1 MPSTYTLNNGI
12 ELIGTGEQSG
22 TWGDTTN
29 TNLSLLDTAL
39 DGQVTVTLASAG
51 NSGSPNNLPI
61 SDGAASDGRNRMITF
76 ADGGDLGATAYV
88 QLTPNDSEKIIY
100 VRNSLSGSRSIIMF
114 QGTYNA
120 SNDYEIPA
128 GTTAVI
134 YFDGAGSGA
143 VAANVFN
150 NAHFDALNVVGNVTV
165 GGDVTVTGTVDAGT
179 VEFDNLSGTGAVSV
193 TNILDEDNMA
203 SDSATALSTQQSIK
217 AYVDAQVGTVDTLA
231 EILANGNTTGGTDIA
246 VSTGDDITFADSSK
260 AIFGAG
266 SDLQIYHDGTHSY
279 VSDQGTG
286 NLRLLAANFQV
297 NTSGNDGTYIRA
309 GNSDDVELFY
319 GGTGGSVKLA
329 TTATGIDVTGNATFA
344 DNGKAIFGAGSD
356 LQIYHDGSNSYIDEV
371 GAGVLKVRSNGTGI
385 DFESTGGETLAQFVT
400 NGAVTLYHNNADK
413 LATTSTGIDV
423 TGNANFADNGKAI
436 FGAGSDLQIYHDGD
450 NSYIDDAGTGDLYLR
465 SSNDLI
471 FTNADGSETYARFQE
486 NGYVRLF
493 YDNDLKLETTSVGIQ
508 VTGTQAGTKI
518 LLESTDAGGAD
529 GPILD
534 LYRNSASPAATDDIG
549 QIYFSGE
556 NSTDAKVQYAEIYT
570 FIQDPTAGAED
581 GRIDIRYMAG
591 GSAKLGVQLRG
602 DTGGTDGEVI
612 INQNGAD
619 MDFRVESS
627 TTVNAMR
634 IVGST
639 GNVGLGLSDPED
651 TLHIA
656 GRVRIDASTPLLR
669 FQEDDT
675 TDENFDV
682 GVSGGEFIVRTN
694 NDNFDSSTTRFKI
707 TQDGDVRIGALLSSD
722 FGGVLNVS
730 SNGNDTQ
737 LALVSTDADA
747 LVGPDL
753 KLLRASASPADG
765 DITGRIRFV
774 AYDDGGNEITIA
786 RILTEI
792 TDVTDT
798 SEDGKL
804 EVETAIDGA
813 SRSRLLF
820 NNTSSIFN
828 DSGQDLDFVVESSNK
843 ADALFVQG
851 NTGRLGLGTDVPTAP
866 LHVKDDT
873 VGALVMLEVTDG
885 ANNDIAPELTLYRNY
900 TTPADGDVG
909 GSLEF
914 NLNDST
920 GVNTTFSRIYGAAN
934 DITNGTEDG
943 AIYFHVRENGALNEK
958 MRVNQGGVGIGVTD
972 IDAGF
977 DLQVQGSSKFTKNNN
992 DTNILLE
999 STDGDADDGPVIV
1012 LDRNSGSPANNDNLA
1027 KTYYRGRNSAA
1038 EETDYVVIRAE
1049 ARTVTDGGEDGRY
1062 QMSMLKD
1069 GTLVNVFDIDL
1080 DGASNEIVFNGSGA
1094 DIDFRVDGSG
1104 GANVLFVNAG
1114 QDSVIMGNNSTITS
1128 NPRLA
1133 VHQGSSGLCGEM
1145 YRASSTGT
1153 ATLLNLYSDVGGTQ
1167 NNTHHFEA
1175 NGDLEIDGTLTESSD
1190 QRIKQDIVDS
1200 ASQWDD
1206 IKAVQ
1211 VRKYRRIWDVEQYG
1225 DDADVQ
1231 LGVVAQELEASNMGG
1246 LVKTRL
1252 INEDDPDS
1260 GDIKSV
1266 KYSILYMKAVKALQ
1280 EAMERIETLE
1290 AKVTA
1295 LENS

>member
-1 MPSTYTLNNGI
+1 MADKKITQLTNITGANLVDADEFVVVDISADETKAITLG
-12 ELIGTGEQSG
+12 ELKEAFDSG
-22 TWGDTTN
+22 SGFVRITGDTMTGPLDVEVTGSGSVDALKIYN
-29 TNLSLLDTAL
+29 TN
-39 DGQVTVTLASAG
+39 GG
-51 NSGSPNNLPI
+51 ENNSQ
-61 SDGAASDGRNRMITF
+61 
-76 ADGGDLGATAYV
+76 V
-88 QLTPNDSEKIIY
+88 QLY
-100 VRNSLSGSRSIIMF
+100 FG
-114 QGTYNA
+114 A
-120 SNDYEIPA
+120 NDY
-128 GTTAVI
+128 
-134 YFDGAGSGA
+134 
-143 VAANVFN
+143 
-150 NAHFDALNVVGNVTV
+150 
-165 GGDVTVTGTVDAGT
+165 
-179 VEFDNLSGTGAVSV
+179 
-193 TNILDEDNMA
+193 
-203 SDSATALSTQQSIK
+203 
-217 AYVDAQVGTVDTLA
+217 
-231 EILANGNTTGGTDIA
+231 
-246 VSTGDDITFADSSK
+246 
-260 AIFGAG
+260 
-266 SDLQIYHDGTHSY
+266 
-279 VSDQGTG
+279 
-286 NLRLLAANFQV
+286 
-297 NTSGNDGTYIRA
+297 NTSGRGLLLDAGRDG
-309 GNSDDVELFY
+309 
-319 GGTGGSVKLA
+319 GGD
-329 TTATGIDVTGNATFA
+329 GIATFYA
-344 DNGKAIFGAGSD
+344 VDQGEHSDYEAIKI
-356 LQIYHDGSNSYIDEV
+356 LTDG
-371 GAGVLKVRSNGTGI
+371 G
-385 DFESTGGETLAQFVT
+385 
-400 NGAVTLYHNNADK
+400 VTLSYLGSPK
-413 LATTSTGIDV
+413 LATTSTGIEV
-423 TGNANFADNGKAI
+423 
-436 FGAGSDLQIYHDGD
+436 
-450 NSYIDDAGTGDLYLR
+450 NS
-465 SSNDLI
+465 
-471 FTNADGSETYARFQE
+471 
-486 NGYVRLF
+486 
-493 YDNDLKLETTSVGIQ
+493 
-508 VTGTQAGTKI
+508 TQAGAKI
-518 LLESTDAGGAD
+518 LLESSDNGAAD

-534 LYRNSASPAATDDIG
+534 LYRNSASPAVADDIS

-556 NSTDAKVQYAEIYT
+556 NSTGAKVQYADFHA

-612 INQNGAD
+612 INQLGAD

-627 TTVNAMR
+627 TTTNAMR
-634 IVGST
+634 ILGT
-639 GNVGLGLSDPED
+639 NGNVGLGVGDPED

-707 TQDGDVRIGALLSSD
+707 IQNGDVRIGADLTSD

-730 SNGNDTQ
+730 TSNNNTQ
-737 LALVSTDADA
+737 LALVSTDPDA

-753 KLLRASASPADG
+753 KLLRSSASPADG
-765 DITGRIRFV
+765 DNTGRIRFV
-774 AYDDGGNEITIA
+774 ATDSNANEITVA
-786 RILTEI
+786 RISTKIL
-792 TDVTDT
+792 DVTDT
-798 SEDGKL
+798 TEDGEL
-804 EVETAIDGA
+804 ELETVVDGV

-820 NNTSSIFN
+820 DNTSSIFN
-828 DSGQDLDFVVESSNK
+828 NSGQDLDFVVESSNK

-977 DLQVQGSSKFTKNNN
+977 DLQVQGSSKFTKTNN

-1027 KTYYRGRNSAA
+1027 KIYYRGRNSAA
-1038 EETDYVVIRAE
+1038 QETDYVVIRAE

-1069 GTLVNVFDIDL
+1069 GTLVSVFDIDL
-1080 DGASNEIVFNGSGA
+1080 DGASNEIVFNESGE
-1094 DIDFRVDGSG
+1094 DIDFRVEGSTSG
-1104 GANVLFVNAG
+1104 SLLRTRASTDTVMMETSA
-1114 QDSVIMGNNSTITS
+1114 TITS
-1128 NPRLA
+1128 GPTLA
-1133 VHQGSSGLCGEM
+1133 CHQG
-1145 YRASSTGT
+1145 ASNITAEFFRGSATGT
-1153 ATLLNLYSDVGGTQ
+1153 ATIVNMYSDVGGS
-1167 NNTHHFEA
+1167 NTLQHHFEA
-1175 NGDLEIDGTLTESSD
+1175 NGDLEIQGTLTQSSD

-1200 ASQWDD
+1200 GSQWDD

-1211 VRKYRRIWDVEQYG
+1211 VRKYRKIWDVEQYG